1 MNILEQEKKKTGKNK
16 EWKFYLVLLEGAEE
30 QNIARKRNKPNFI
43 FGKIEGDV
51 ALMKQRAFELH
62 KVNNNNR
69 IGRKSQEKLLVSK
82 TKRKINEK

>member
-1 MNILEQEKKKTGKNK
+1 MKILSSVIRRSRGTKYNKEKKKSNS
-16 EWKFYLVLLEGAEE
+16 
-30 QNIARKRNKPNFI
+30 I

-69 IGRKSQEKLLVSK
+69 IGTESQEKLLVSK